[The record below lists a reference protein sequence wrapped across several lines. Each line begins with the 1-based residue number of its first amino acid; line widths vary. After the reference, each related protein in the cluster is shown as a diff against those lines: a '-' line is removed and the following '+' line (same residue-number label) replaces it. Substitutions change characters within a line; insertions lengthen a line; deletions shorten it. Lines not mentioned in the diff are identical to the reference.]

1 MVHIHGSAVLRK
13 MILIRQ
19 PGARRIILLSLILC
33 GFWVGSATA
42 SEYIAVIV
50 GKNPPDIAFTRS
62 NLTDIFLKRILVDD
76 KQSGV
81 TAINLSSSNPL
92 RTAFSLSLLGKRP
105 DDLQQYWTEKYFLGV
120 SPPYTVDS
128 QESMLRFISSTSGSI
143 GYVVSCRVDGRVH
156 VVAELPVPV
165 EMASRIHQLCD
176 HPRQS
181 SP

>member
-1 MVHIHGSAVLRK
+1 MN
-13 MILIRQ
+13 LIRQ
-19 PGARRIILLSLILC
+19 IGMRRLILLCLILG
-33 GFWVGSATA
+33 GFWTNGANA
-42 SEYIAVIV
+42 DEYIAVIV

-76 KQSGV
+76 KRSGV
-81 TAINLSSSNPL
+81 SAINLSSSNPL
-92 RTAFSLSLLGKRP
+92 RAAFSLSLLGKRP

-143 GYVVSCRVDGRVH
+143 GYVASCRVDERVH

-165 EMASRIHQLCD
+165 EMESRIHQLCD
-176 HPRQS
+176 SRRQS
-181 SP
+181 NP